1 MLDQHPGLADNISLV
16 SAMAPIAY
24 NFHTRGMLRWC
35 SEFLAD
41 LPLWV
46 TQSEFLAPS
55 DLLDSVTSKYCQEH
69 NITQVLCYD
78 FLFTVTGFDLAQQDR
93 ANLITQL
100 QHIPAGTSSRTI
112 VHYAQMILQ
121 EKFQDFD
128 WGEQG
133 NLDKYGTRTPP
144 QVDLGK
150 ATTPQAIYVA

>member
-1 MLDQHPGLADNISLV
+1 MI
-16 SAMAPIAY
+16 
-24 NFHTRGMLRWC
+24 
-35 SEFLAD
+35 
-41 LPLWV
+41 
-46 TQSEFLAPS
+46 
-55 DLLDSVTSKYCQEH
+55 LLSY
-69 NITQVLCYD
+69 IR
-78 FLFTVTGFDLAQQDR
+78 FDLAQQDR

-100 QHIPAGTSSRTI
+100 QHFPAGTSSRTI

-150 ATTPQAIYVA
+150 ATPPQAMYVAQVSVMVLVSV